1 MKEAIARLRGQMTW
15 NRWKEENREG
25 PQQPGTRMS
34 KKNGMCGEHWV
45 VFTLI
50 SPSCLLSVEAM
61 SLTRLVVGQLW
72 PFFSSSQWAPC
83 AVTFEEDRSSAVGGE
98 NLDSELFEENT

>member
-50 SPSCLLSVEAM
+50 SPSCHLSAT
-61 SLTRLVVGQLW
+61 SLTRLVVGQ
-72 PFFSSSQWAPC
+72 FFSSSQWAPC